1 MAIIEG
7 KMKMWVLLIGN
18 PIEGFTITG
27 PFGSPA
33 DATYYGDHHMDQN
46 IEWWVMEVNAA
57 IWAEEEQKK
66 EQEQS
71 PIGWDKAETST
82 EDTKPRPLPLINKN
96 K

>member
-1 MAIIEG
+1 
-7 KMKMWVLLIGN
+7 MWVLLIGN

-57 IWAEEEQKK
+57 NWVPGEIEQ
-66 EQEQS
+66 
-71 PIGWDKAETST
+71 PVNT
-82 EDTKPRPLPLINKN
+82 DTKPRTVS
-96 K
+96 